1 MGTFTAKDFVDF
13 VNDEFDVETLQLMQN
28 VLNDRL
34 GFLNK
39 MKDMASPRTVVQGYK
54 LNKQDLQEMRGFTM
68 RELRMKAI
76 EILQMIGVTQN
87 EKNIQDMVNGI
98 IAKIEKHQAGTV
110 FTEEKITKDRLE
122 AIVREEVNTFLTPVT
137 EDEQKDERFFEFV
150 SQNLGNEVVGSIHEI
165 AQNNGYD
172 GLPFLHRDC
181 KTVTGLVKEILPF
194 IPQKNRKDFISEV
207 SAVSRAFDIDEITL

>member
-1 MGTFTAKDFVDF
+1 MGTFTAKDFVNF

-68 RELRMKAI
+68 NELRMKAI
-76 EILQMIGVTQN
+76 EILQMIGVAQN

-98 IAKIEKHQAGTV
+98 IAKIEKHNAGTV
-110 FTEEKITKDRLE
+110 FTESKISRERLE

-137 EDEQKDERFFEFV
+137 EDEQIDERFFEIV
-150 SQNLGNEVVGSIHEI
+150 QEGIGSDVQGIVYEI
-165 AQNNGYD
+165 AEAYGYR
-172 GLPFLHRDC
+172 GER
-181 KTVTGLVKEILPF
+181 KRKSTVTGLVREMLDQ
-194 IPQKNRKDFISEV
+194 IPSEERKGFLIEV
-207 SAVSRAFDIDEITL
+207 TKVQQLYGVDEIIL